1 MGIAVT
7 IAVMLCG
14 AAAVAYLVYKF
25 RSLAIIIKDV
35 QKVSKLLINFLQV
48 MTSIKAVYTLEI
60 PSMNIGFSMTA
71 YFEVFSFDFVAIFGF
86 PCLYEMTYFEKC
98 VADMIMLFGFGLV
111 IVVIYILGMGYLAL
125 KSKKKKGVDAK
136 TKARLNEMM
145 AMGGGKGMLSVFK
158 AKTGPGGK
166 VTGLNRWANVRKGFR
181 AVSMFRSQKMTKKVA
196 LQAMCIAIAAQ
207 WFMFQHQ
214 PTSVKS
220 FNMVKCEYVD
230 GVNMLRQD
238 YRRTCEE
245 EIYFPYLWFTM
256 TVIFGY
262 ILGLPAFIVYYLTKK
277 KRILADPLVR
287 SKVGFL
293 YVNYR
298 PSSFL
303 WEVQILAHKC
313 FLTGALVCLYEYAI
327 VQCTLAFIIAIMSHS
342 MHALYSP
349 FRISLLNKIQH
360 CCLFATA
367 VAFVGN
373 LAFQCAVN
381 NKDKDDNFE
390 ELVIRG
396 ALLYSFGG
404 AIFLAMCGGLISVSR
419 SLRKYN
425 KIMKE
430 QQIKRKRAK
439 EQRRKRRLQEQGK
452 QSKAHKK
459 YTLKKNRITM
469 LYLLEVE

>member
-1 MGIAVT
+1 
-7 IAVMLCG
+7 
-14 AAAVAYLVYKF
+14 
-25 RSLAIIIKDV
+25 
-35 QKVSKLLINFLQV
+35 
-48 MTSIKAVYTLEI
+48 
-60 PSMNIGFSMTA
+60 
-71 YFEVFSFDFVAIFGF
+71 
-86 PCLYEMTYFEKC
+86 
-98 VADMIMLFGFGLV
+98 MIMLFGFGLFV
-111 IVVIYILGMGYLAL
+111 LVVYICGLAFL
-125 KSKKKKGVDAK
+125 AFKGKKKKGTDAK
-136 TKARLNEMM
+136 TKERLNEMM

-158 AKTGPGGK
+158 TKTGPGGK

-196 LQAMCIAIAAQ
+196 LQATCIAIAAQ

-220 FNMVKCEYVD
+220 FNMVKCEMVD
-230 GVNMLRQD
+230 GVFMLRQD

-245 EIYFPYLWFTM
+245 EIYYPYLTFTLII
-256 TVIFGY
+256 IFGY
-262 ILGLPAFIVYYLTKK
+262 IVGLPALIVYYLRKK
-277 KRILADPLVR
+277 KRILADPLIR

-313 FLTGALVCLYEYAI
+313 FLTGALVCMYEFAI
-327 VQCTLAFIIAIMSHS
+327 VQCTIAFIIAIMSHS
-342 MHALYSP
+342 MHASYSP

-360 CCLFATA
+360 CCLFATS

-404 AIFLAMCGGLISVSR
+404 AIFLAMCGGLVSVSR

-430 QQIKRKRAK
+430 QEIKRKRAR
-439 EQRRKRRLQEQGK
+439 EQKRKRKLQEQGK
-452 QSKAHKK
+452 QAKAHKK
-459 YTLKKNRITM
+459 VFAKEKEDSNAQPSRGGMRRVTPRRKLNEVFQSDVNALRAFHIGHKVGPATPNMGNRNNAALERKKKETTEAPRESFSI
-469 LYLLEVE
+469 